1 MAKSLLLLMA
11 LVPFICFGQINFKL
25 NGSGCFEAQDGK
37 DYIVVNCDGKTAHEL
52 YDIVRINVGKT
63 YNSPKMVMSVVED
76 KSIAIFA
83 YVQDIIIEG
92 NFIAKISYECDYNLQ
107 FDFKDGKIRVG
118 APKLGEMVWQKITI
132 DRMKY
137 DNYSASNIISKKFF
151 DKNGKAKKKKMKDI
165 EKIEKEFNTL
175 LDALVA
181 IPTASDDW

>member
-118 APKLGEMVWQKITI
+118 APKLGEMVWQKSAI

-181 IPTASDDW
+181 IPTANDDW

>member
-11 LVPFICFGQINFKL
+11 LMPLICFGQINFKL
-25 NGSGCFEAQDGK
+25 NGNGCFESQDGK
-37 DYIVVNCDGKTAHEL
+37 DYIVVNCEGKTAHEL

-107 FDFKDGKIRVG
+107 FDFKDGKIKIG
-118 APKLGEMVWQKITI
+118 APKLGEMAWQKSAI

-151 DKNGKAKKKKMKDI
+151 DKKGKAKKKKIKDI
-165 EKIEKEFNTL
+165 EKIEARFNAL
-175 LDALVA
+175 LNALVA
-181 IPTASDDW
+181 IPTANDDW